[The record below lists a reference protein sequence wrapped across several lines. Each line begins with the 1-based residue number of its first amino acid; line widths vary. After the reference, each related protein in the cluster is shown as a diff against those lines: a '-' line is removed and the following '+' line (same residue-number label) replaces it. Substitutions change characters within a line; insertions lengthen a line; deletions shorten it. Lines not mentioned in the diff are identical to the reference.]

1 MKFFTSLSLATALSL
16 TTILAM
22 PTVALAET
30 APKGEASVPET
41 LGFVEWVVM
50 NDTGLRL
57 KARLDTGAKT
67 SSLHAVNVE
76 EFEQDDQKW
85 VKFQIPLA
93 DHKDHPVDEESNIG
107 HEEIILELERP
118 VERTVLIKR
127 KGAPSQRRY
136 VVMMDF
142 CIAGTNHQTQFSL
155 TDRGNFSY
163 PVLLGRRFMRDDNI
177 LIDSADSFIANKEC
191 EYMSLEELVDNQQAK
206 IIEVDT
212 KASGSPN
219 T

>member
-1 MKFFTSLSLATALSL
+1 MKFLAPFSRAAAFALGTALV
-16 TTILAM
+16 M
-22 PTVALAET
+22 PTAVLAEP
-30 APKGEASVPET
+30 APKDEPPIPET

-76 EFEQDDQKW
+76 EFKQDDQKW

-93 DHKDHPVDEESNIG
+93 DHKDHPVDDESSINQ
-107 HEEIILELERP
+107 EEIILELERP
-118 VERTVLIKR
+118 VVRTVLIKR

-142 CIAGTNHQTQFSL
+142 CIAGTHHQTQFSL

-191 EYMSLEELVDNQQAK
+191 EYMGLEELLDNQQAK
-206 IIEVDT
+206 IID
-212 KASGSPN
+212 KS
-219 T
+219 

>member
-1 MKFFTSLSLATALSL
+1 MKFLTCVSFAAALVL
-16 TTILAM
+16 PTTL
-22 PTVALAET
+22 PAET
-30 APKGEASVPET
+30 TPDNENKVPET

-50 NDTGLRL
+50 NDTGLQL

-76 EFEQDDQKW
+76 EFEKDNEEW
-85 VKFQIPLA
+85 VKFQIPLS
-93 DHKDHPVDEESNIG
+93 DHKSHDNGDETE

-142 CIAGTNHQTQFSL
+142 CIAGTHHETQFSL
-155 TDRGNFSY
+155 TDRGNFTY

-177 LIDSADSFIANKEC
+177 LIDSADSFLATQEC
-191 EYMSLEELVDNQQAK
+191 EFMSVEELVEQQRAK
-206 IIEVDT
+206 IV
-212 KASGSPN
+212 KADKA

>member
-1 MKFFTSLSLATALSL
+1 MKFLIPLSLATAL
-16 TTILAM
+16 II
-22 PTVALAET
+22 PTVTLAAT
-30 APKGEASVPET
+30 APKNDATVPET

-76 EFEQDDQKW
+76 GFEQDGQKW

-93 DHKDHPVDEESNIG
+93 DHKDHPVDDESNIDQ
-107 HEEIILELERP
+107 EEIILELERP

-142 CIAGTNHQTQFSL
+142 CIAGTSHETQFSL

-177 LIDSADSFIANKEC
+177 LIDSADSFIAKKEC
-191 EYMSLEELVDNQQAK
+191 EYMSLEELVEKQQAK
-206 IIEVDT
+206 IV
-212 KASGSPN
+212 KADE
-219 T
+219 TT

>member
-1 MKFFTSLSLATALSL
+1 MKFLIPLSLAAAL
-16 TTILAM
+16 II
-22 PTVALAET
+22 PTVTLAET
-30 APKGEASVPET
+30 APKNDASVPEA

-57 KARLDTGAKT
+57 KARMDTGAKT

-76 EFEQDDQKW
+76 GFEQDGQDW

-93 DHKDHPVDEESNIG
+93 DHKDHPVDDESNIDQ
-107 HEEIILELERP
+107 EEIILELERP

-142 CIAGTNHQTQFSL
+142 CIAGTSHETQFSL

-163 PVLLGRRFMRDDNI
+163 PVLLGRRFMSDDNI
-177 LIDSADSFIANKEC
+177 LIDSADSFTASKEC
-191 EYMSLEELVDNQQAK
+191 EYMSLEELIEKHQAK
-206 IIEVDT
+206 IVTPDEI
-212 KASGSPN
+212 G
-219 T
+219 

>member
-1 MKFFTSLSLATALSL
+1 MKFLAPFTRAAAFSLATAL
-16 TTILAM
+16 AM
-22 PTVALAET
+22 PAAALAEP
-30 APKGEASVPET
+30 APKDEPPVPET

-76 EFEQDDQKW
+76 EFQQDDQKW

-93 DHKDHPVDEESNIG
+93 DHKDHPVDDESNIN

-177 LIDSADSFIANKEC
+177 LIDSADSFIADKEC
-191 EYMSLEELVDNQQAK
+191 EYMSLEELVDKQQAR
-206 IIEVDT
+206 IVEVD
-212 KASGSPN
+212 KKS
-219 T
+219 

>member
-1 MKFFTSLSLATALSL
+1 MKFLIPLSLATAL
-16 TTILAM
+16 II
-22 PTVALAET
+22 PTVTLAET
-30 APKGEASVPET
+30 APKNDATVPET

-76 EFEQDDQKW
+76 GFEQDGQKW

-93 DHKDHPVDEESNIG
+93 DHKDHPVDDESNIDQ
-107 HEEIILELERP
+107 EEIILELERP

-142 CIAGTNHQTQFSL
+142 CIAGTSHETQFSL

-177 LIDSADSFIANKEC
+177 LIDSADSFIAKKEC
-191 EYMSLEELVDNQQAK
+191 EYMSLEELVEKQQAK
-206 IIEVDT
+206 IV
-212 KASGSPN
+212 KADE
-219 T
+219 TT